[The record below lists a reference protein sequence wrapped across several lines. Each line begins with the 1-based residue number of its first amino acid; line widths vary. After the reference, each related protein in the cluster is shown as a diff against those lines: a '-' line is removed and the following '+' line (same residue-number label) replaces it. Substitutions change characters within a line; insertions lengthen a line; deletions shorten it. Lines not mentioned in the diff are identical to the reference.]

1 MATHAY
7 RRPVAE
13 AEVQELIGLVEMV
26 QRTGDPFEEGL
37 ALAMQR
43 LLISPNFLFRI
54 EHGTELPGKPFQ
66 AVADYE
72 LASRLS
78 YYLWSS
84 MPDDELMRLA
94 GEGRLRDEAVLDAQV
109 HRMLQSPKAQALVK
123 NFGGQWL
130 QFRALESIKPD
141 RDVFPAF
148 QEYLRKSM
156 AEETEQFFAYIVQ
169 QDRPITDFIAADYT
183 FLNEKLANFYGIPGV
198 KGNEFRKVDLAG
210 TPRGGVLTQAS
221 ILTVTSYANRT
232 SPVLRGKWVLENILN
247 APPPPPPPGVPPLEE
262 SSVGPTASLRKKM
275 EAHRT
280 NTTCASCHARM
291 DPLGFGLENFD
302 AIGAWRTKDG
312 EHDIDASGKLPDGRS
327 FNGPTELREILTADR
342 DAFTVGMTERMLTYA
357 LGRGLETYD
366 RRTVRSIARE
376 TAENDYRLS
385 SLVAGIVKSLPF
397 QHRQEGENQ

>member
-1 MATHAY
+1 
-7 RRPVAE
+7 
-13 AEVQELIGLVEMV
+13 MV

>member
-1 MATHAY
+1 M
-7 RRPVAE
+7 
-13 AEVQELIGLVEMV
+13 QELIGLVEMV

>member
-1 MATHAY
+1 
-7 RRPVAE
+7 
-13 AEVQELIGLVEMV
+13 
-26 QRTGDPFEEGL
+26 
-37 ALAMQR
+37 
-43 LLISPNFLFRI
+43 
-54 EHGTELPGKPFQ
+54 
-66 AVADYE
+66 
-72 LASRLS
+72 
-78 YYLWSS
+78 
-84 MPDDELMRLA
+84 
-94 GEGRLRDEAVLDAQV
+94 
-109 HRMLQSPKAQALVK
+109 
-123 NFGGQWL
+123 
-130 QFRALESIKPD
+130 
-141 RDVFPAF
+141 
-148 QEYLRKSM
+148 
-156 AEETEQFFAYIVQ
+156 
-169 QDRPITDFIAADYT
+169 
-183 FLNEKLANFYGIPGV
+183 
-198 KGNEFRKVDLAG
+198 
-210 TPRGGVLTQAS
+210 
-221 ILTVTSYANRT
+221 
-232 SPVLRGKWVLENILN
+232 
-247 APPPPPPPGVPPLEE
+247 
-262 SSVGPTASLRKKM
+262 M